1 MDSYPVNIFM
11 FIESNHA
18 FRTLLTITSLFVT
31 VVALVVV
38 GSKIDDRII
47 SSKLSNHS
55 VMVEPQVPLQII
67 EDVIQNQPRLH
78 IEPSDVDR
86 NGSLPSIGDENET
99 NYSMSNGNVLLANE
113 TLPSSGL
120 IQHELKKVVNAD
132 AQKSV
137 TSDEY

>member
-1 MDSYPVNIFM
+1 
-11 FIESNHA
+11 
-18 FRTLLTITSLFVT
+18 
-31 VVALVVV
+31 
-38 GSKIDDRII
+38 
-47 SSKLSNHS
+47 
-55 VMVEPQVPLQII
+55 MVEPQVPLQII

>member
-1 MDSYPVNIFM
+1 M
-11 FIESNHA
+11 FIESDRA
-18 FRTLLTITSLFVT
+18 FRTLLTTTSLFVT

-120 IQHELKKVVNAD
+120 IQHELKKVVNAE

>member
-1 MDSYPVNIFM
+1 M
-11 FIESNHA
+11 FIESDRA
-18 FRTLLTITSLFVT
+18 FRTLLTTTSLFVT

-38 GSKIDDRII
+38 GSKIDVRII
-47 SSKLSNHS
+47 SSKFSNHS

-120 IQHELKKVVNAD
+120 IQHELKKVVNAE

>member
-1 MDSYPVNIFM
+1 M
-11 FIESNHA
+11 FIESDRA
-18 FRTLLTITSLFVT
+18 FRTLLTTTSLFVT

-137 TSDEY
+137 TSDEYK

>member
-1 MDSYPVNIFM
+1 M
-11 FIESNHA
+11 FIESDRA
-18 FRTLLTITSLFVT
+18 FRTLLTTTSLFVT